1 MRTYLLNKYLKV
13 LTILKFLADVNIEK
27 RIIDFLRGAGF
38 DVLWIPDYDCHLDDV
53 ALLKLAFDEN
63 RIIITNDKDFGE
75 LNFLQ
80 RKPSVGIILF
90 RIDEQNVRVKIT
102 ILKNMLLK
110 YPEKFS
116 NHFAVIARKRIRFIS
131 MEKIL

>member
-1 MRTYLLNKYLKV
+1 ME
-13 LTILKFLADVNIEK
+13 LAYDGNS
-27 RIIDFLRGAGF
+27 II
-38 DVLWIPDYDCHLDDV
+38 V
-53 ALLKLAFDEN
+53 
-63 RIIITNDKDFGE
+63 TNDKDFGE

-110 YPEKFS
+110 YPDKFF
-116 NHFAVIARKRIRFIS
+116 NHFVVIARKRIRFIPL
-131 MEKIL
+131 EKIS